1 MKKVSFNIGINRYDP
16 EYYGRGVDLNQC
28 VYDAQRL
35 ADYAQSRKFTATE
48 MLDDQATASNLI
60 AALLDLKK
68 SLKKDD
74 ILFLS
79 DSSHGTYDDVISGG
93 QVKRQTAI
101 CLHDRIFWDFELRD
115 LLKQFKTGVTIIWMA
130 DCCFAE
136 SNWRFIRGE
145 QPSKPF
151 NGARSRFCPTHL
163 WKNRIGGDSRI
174 EYEERM
180 AKVVATQGDK
190 RNIRAKMFAYS
201 SSNIFQVSYED
212 DRGGVFTTSV
222 LDALTKEPSLSY
234 YQLWRRASQIIA
246 PLYPQSPVFENVRA
260 TQLTGNRFLT

>member
-115 LLKQFKTGVTIIWMA
+115 LLKQFKAGVTIIWMA

-145 QPSKPF
+145 QPAKPF
-151 NGARSRFCPTHL
+151 NGARSRFTPLPKAAVKITP
-163 WKNRIGGDSRI
+163 
-174 EYEERM
+174 
-180 AKVVATQGDK
+180 TQGDK

-212 DRGGVFTTSV
+212 DRGGVFSTSV

-260 TQLTGNRFLT
+260 THLTGNRFLT